1 MVGHLSTAR
10 LHEQAKDDCLN
21 LPELAKLYEMTGA
34 SILNAV
40 QFSTL
45 QVYAREDQTITQA
58 DLLDGIRKGFLKE
71 EKSI

>member
-1 MVGHLSTAR
+1 MPSGLRHDPSV
-10 LHEQAKDDCLN
+10 N
-21 LPELAKLYEMTGA
+21 LQELAKQYEMTGA

-45 QVYAREDQTITQA
+45 QVYARKGEIITQA
-58 DLLDGIRKGFLKE
+58 DLLDGIRKEYLKE